1 MRLVLDTDPQ
11 VLTVR
16 GYAPGEIDVAGQKV
30 RAPCIVSST
39 RLITDWAIPSA
50 AALDLAALAP
60 VLALEPSVVLIGTDT
75 VDVSGAGALRRA
87 LEARGIAFE
96 LMNLGA
102 ACRTYNVLVQ
112 ERRAVVAGL
121 FP

>member
-16 GYAPGEIDVAGQKV
+16 GYAPGEIDVGGQKI
-30 RAPCIVSST
+30 RAPCIVSAA
-39 RLITDWAIPSA
+39 RLITDWAIASA
-50 AALDLAALAP
+50 AALDMAALAP
-60 VLALEPSVVLIGTDT
+60 LLALHPTVVLIGADGA
-75 VDVSGAGALRRA
+75 DVAGSAPLRRA
-87 LEARGIAFE
+87 LETRRIAFE
-96 LMNLGA
+96 IMNLGA

-112 ERRAVVAGL
+112 ERREVVAGL